1 MISVKKLLSVFLS
14 VLLVSAMFAGCS
26 NEDKKE
32 TKDSPS
38 FDSYITVD
46 SHYAFADES
55 VKRAYEKLCTAV
67 IEGADTVNFNTQMLD
82 DISQLFYTSFPLN
95 SLVSSINLTSD
106 RTGVSITYKN
116 DADSHK
122 QKVSDFYNKVNE
134 ILTACNL
141 GGAGKDRFVFN
152 VYSYITT
159 HFQIDTSVVS
169 VYDVIMNAKGA
180 PASINSAF
188 EYLVLC
194 GGGEASHVMNTT
206 GASAM
211 MSLVKLNSD
220 FYYFDPGSE
229 IVSNAGAALK
239 FFAMNDKRVSAYI
252 FGGFHYTDQT
262 EVAAVDDDTY
272 DNLAFSVSYT
282 ITDNGISVDTGNNDS
297 IMLEFN

>member
-1 MISVKKLLSVFLS
+1 MKRFISIFLS
-14 VLLVSAMFAGCS
+14 VMLIAAVFAGCT
-26 NEDKKE
+26 DKEK
-32 TKDSPS
+32 KDNVTDVSTDS
-38 FDSYITVD
+38 FITVD

-55 VKRAYEKLCTAV
+55 VKRAYEKLCAAV

-95 SLVSSINLTSD
+95 SLVSSINLLQD
-106 RTGVSITYKN
+106 RTGISITYKN
-116 DADSHK
+116 DTDTHK
-122 QKVSDFYNKVNE
+122 QKVSDFYKKVNE

-141 GGAGKDRFVFN
+141 DSAGKDRFVFN
-152 VYSYITT
+152 VYSYVTT

-180 PASINSAF
+180 SASINSAF

-194 GGGEASHVMNTT
+194 GGGEASHVVNTT

-229 IVSNAGAALK
+229 IISSDGTALK
-239 FFAMNDKRVSAYI
+239 FFAMNDKRVSSYI
-252 FGGFHYTDQT
+252 FGGFNYTDQT
-262 EVAAVDDDTY
+262 EVGTVDDDKY

-282 ITDNGISVDTGNNDS
+282 VTDGGISVDTGNNDS
-297 IMLEFN
+297 FMLEFN

>member
-1 MISVKKLLSVFLS
+1 MKRFISIFLS
-14 VLLVSAMFAGCS
+14 VMLIAAVFAGCT
-26 NEDKKE
+26 DKEK
-32 TKDSPS
+32 KDNVTDVSTDS
-38 FDSYITVD
+38 FITVD

-55 VKRAYEKLCTAV
+55 VKRAYEKLCAAV

-95 SLVSSINLTSD
+95 SLVSSINLLQD
-106 RTGVSITYKN
+106 RTGISITYKN
-116 DADSHK
+116 DTDTHK
-122 QKVSDFYNKVNE
+122 QKVSDFYKKVNE
-134 ILTACNL
+134 ILTVCNL
-141 GGAGKDRFVFN
+141 DSAGKDRFVFN
-152 VYSYITT
+152 VYSYVTT

-180 PASINSAF
+180 SASINSAF

-194 GGGEASHVMNTT
+194 GGGEASHVVNTT

-229 IVSNAGAALK
+229 IISSDGIALK
-239 FFAMNDKRVSAYI
+239 FFAMNDKRVSSYI
-252 FGGFHYTDQT
+252 FGGFNYTDQT
-262 EVAAVDDDTY
+262 EVGAVDDDKY

-282 ITDNGISVDTGNNDS
+282 VTDGGISVDTGNNDS
-297 IMLEFN
+297 FMLEFN